1 MILLTVEIWLFF
13 FFFVYGDT
21 LKTTFLWHM
30 ILAALISIFNYLL
43 TWTESPLSFYNW
55 SSLCKIWLF
64 LAVFLFFFILH
75 NLSNVIVLCFF
86 FFISSPFSFI
96 TWIRFLY
103 LHLFYICELVLESSI
118 TLSSYKGILF
128 ALVGHFYFSFGIC
141 FILDGISWRCF
152 Y

>member
-64 LAVFLFFFILH
+64 LAVFLFHFHLTQSFECYCSLFLFLYIE
-75 NLSNVIVLCFF
+75 S
-86 FFISSPFSFI
+86 FSFL